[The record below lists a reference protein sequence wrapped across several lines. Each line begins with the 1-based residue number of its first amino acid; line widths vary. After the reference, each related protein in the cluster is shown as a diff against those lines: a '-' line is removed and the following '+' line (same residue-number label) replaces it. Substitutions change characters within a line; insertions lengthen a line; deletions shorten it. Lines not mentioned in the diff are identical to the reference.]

1 LLKIAKGSI
10 DFLLLASAFDRLRG
24 MQGSEGA
31 ARDKV
36 EEMTLTATGASRLV
50 SRAVVQSL
58 WSGYGEILRCQLEG
72 AAVPSVV
79 VKHVKW
85 PTQRSHPRSWN
96 TNLGHE
102 RKVNSYIVESAWYRE
117 YAERCDAA
125 CRVPKCLALETSGDE
140 VFMVLEDLDAA
151 GFGQRCS
158 GVDELQLEACL
169 SWLAAFHATF
179 LGQRSEKLWPIGTY
193 WHLDTRPEELA
204 ALKPGRLKT
213 SAAELDRRL
222 NESPFQTLVHGD
234 AKLANFCFSED
245 GKSVAAVDFQYV
257 GGGCGMKD
265 LAYFVGSCFDEV
277 QSEEREEELLT
288 RYFQFLH
295 DALEGRG
302 TPVDFSAL
310 EADWRALYP
319 VAWTDFY
326 RFLKGWSPGH
336 WKIHRYSER
345 LAREV
350 LSTI

>member
-1 LLKIAKGSI
+1 
-10 DFLLLASAFDRLRG
+10 
-24 MQGSEGA
+24 MQGSVGA

-36 EEMTLTATGASRLV
+36 EEMTLAATGASRLV
-50 SRAVVQSL
+50 GREVVQSL

-72 AAVPSVV
+72 AAFPSVV

-96 TNLGHE
+96 TDIGHE
-102 RKVNSYIVESAWYRE
+102 RKVNSYVVESAWYRD
-117 YAERCDAA
+117 YAERCDEA

-140 VFMVLEDLDAA
+140 VFIVLEDLDAA
-151 GFGQRCS
+151 GFDMRCG

-169 SWLAAFHATF
+169 SWLAEFHATF
-179 LGQRSEKLWPIGTY
+179 LGQSSDKLWPTGTY
-193 WHLDTRPEELA
+193 WHLETRPEELA
-204 ALKPGRLKT
+204 ALPAGPLKAA
-213 SAAELDRRL
+213 AAELDRKL
-222 NESPFQTLVHGD
+222 KESPFQTLVHGD

-245 GKSVAAVDFQYV
+245 GQRVAAVDFQYV

-277 QSEEREEELLT
+277 QSEEREEELLA
-288 RYFQFLH
+288 RYFQSLQG
-295 DALEGRG
+295 ALKKREHV
-302 TPVDFSAL
+302 VDFAAL
-310 EADWRALYP
+310 EADWRSLYA

-350 LSTI
+350 LSAI